1 MKLPSKTSRLFALGT
16 LGTLLA
22 PGPVLYAQ
30 QQVLTAQDADI
41 RAFIA
46 DVARQTGR
54 TVIVD
59 PRVKG
64 SVTVFSDRAL
74 NDSEM
79 FEIFLATLRANGLVA
94 VPGPSGSLV
103 VTLEEGL
110 SQLPGTAGVATRYV
124 TEVFRFSNQD
134 SATVI
139 ETLRPFLSRQG
150 QIIANSRS
158 NTVVVADYA
167 DNLKRLRGI
176 VAQIDRDQSEV
187 KTVALVNSQAREI
200 AEAVRQ
206 IFGSGGAGDN
216 AAGPRGGAISIV
228 PVESSNTIILRG
240 EPDAVRRY
248 AEMIADLD
256 DRAESS
262 SDIRV
267 IRLQHAD
274 AEQLLPVLQELIGQA
289 SPFTAPASGSAA
301 RQSGR
306 NAIPPGGAGAPV
318 AVPTG
323 GGEGG
328 SISGALGHTRIA
340 RYADA
345 NALVIS
351 ADAETQKTL
360 ADVIR
365 QLDVRRSQVLVEAI
379 VVEVSDSVAR
389 QLGVQF
395 LVGGNG
401 SNGVPFASSNFSNN
415 APNILALTG
424 ALLNSD
430 QLDSDTVNQLRATAI
445 SSLLGPVGALAGF
458 GGQINSNAIF
468 GVIINAVKNDTASNI
483 LSTPSI
489 LALDNEEATF
499 LVGQEV
505 PVSTGEALGADNT
518 NPFRTI
524 ERRDVGVQLAVRPQI
539 NAGGAITLRIRQ
551 EVSTV
556 AGVAD
561 PAIPELVFNTRE
573 LETTILADDGDIVV
587 LGGLL
592 SESQTRTRERVPI
605 LGDIPYVGNLFR
617 NNIKSRDQTNLMV
630 FLRPRIIR
638 SREDA
643 QKVTAPRYRTIR
655 DAQVSRGD
663 TGVSPIEEVVRD
675 YLGTTPP
682 GDEGPVRRV
691 NPQPLPQPQ
700 PQPSAPAPPQAGSV
714 PAPEAP
720 LPRPPGPDAE
730 SAPRGT
736 KSAARREELPPA
748 AAPVERPAQIPTG
761 FDSEGFD
768 AAVAGFAS
776 WSSAGSPQ
784 GPGRAAESLR
794 PAPASFVPPVGLSN
808 RLQVDYPSQA
818 REVRAGVVPVRPVYG
833 PQE

>member
-1 MKLPSKTSRLFALGT
+1 MKSPNKASRLFVLSALGA
-16 LGTLLA
+16 LLA
-22 PGPVLYAQ
+22 PGPALYAQ

-134 SATVI
+134 SASVI

-150 QIIANSRS
+150 QIIANRRS

-176 VAQIDRDQSEV
+176 VAQIDRDQSEL

-206 IFGSGGAGDN
+206 IFGSSGGDDN
-216 AAGPRGGAISIV
+216 AAGARGGAISIV

-256 DRAESS
+256 NRAESN

-274 AEQLLPVLQELIGQA
+274 AEQLLPVLQELTGQA
-289 SPFTAPASGSAA
+289 SPFGPADSGPAG
-301 RQSGR
+301 RRPGQS
-306 NAIPPGGAGAPV
+306 NIPAGGAGAPV
-318 AVPTG
+318 AASNG

-328 SISGALGHTRIA
+328 SISGAIGRARIA

-351 ADAETQKTL
+351 ADTETQKTL
-360 ADVIR
+360 AEVIR

-379 VVEVSDSVAR
+379 VVEVSDNVAR

-401 SNGVPFASSNFSNN
+401 SSGVPFASSNFSNN

-424 ALLNSD
+424 ALLNTD
-430 QLDSDTVNQLRATAI
+430 ALDSETVDQLRATAI
-445 SSLLGPVGALAGF
+445 SSLLGPFGSLAGF

-468 GVIINAVKNDTASNI
+468 GVIINAVKNDAASNI

-524 ERRDVGVQLAVRPQI
+524 ERRDVGIQLAVRPQI

-556 AGVAD
+556 EGVAD

-592 SESQTRTRERVPI
+592 SQSQTRTEERVPI
-605 LGDIPYVGNLFR
+605 LGDIPFLGNLFR
-617 NNIKSRDQTNLMV
+617 NNIKSRDQTNLMI

-675 YLGTTPP
+675 YLGTIPP
-682 GDEGPVRRV
+682 GEEGPVRRI
-691 NPQPLPQPQ
+691 NPQPLPPTS
-700 PQPSAPAPPQAGSV
+700 PLDGALPVPPPAGAAPAANPAPPNPALPNAG
-714 PAPEAP
+714 AP
-720 LPRPPGPDAE
+720 
-730 SAPRGT
+730 PRGE
-736 KSAARREELPPA
+736 KSAARRDAPALLP
-748 AAPVERPAQIPTG
+748 APGARPVQIPAG

-768 AAVAGFAS
+768 AAVSGFAS
-776 WSSAGSPQ
+776 WTSAGSV
-784 GPGRAAESLR
+784 READNLR
-794 PAPASFVPPVGLSN
+794 PMPAAFSPPVGLST
-808 RLQVDYPSQA
+808 RLRVDYPSQA
-818 REVRAGVVPVRPVYG
+818 REIRAGVVPVPPAFG
-833 PQE
+833 PEE